1 MTVNRLSAVDQLAVV
16 IAMLEVV
23 GLGVGPGVPGFE
35 PFDGDS
41 LEGLVQAERKK
52 LMSMTLTNNLSAYVA

>member
-1 MTVNRLSAVDQLAVV
+1 
-16 IAMLEVV
+16 MLEVV

-35 PFDGDS
+35 PVDGES